1 MEYDK
6 KKKKSDKNETKYYRK
21 VKININSDKNILSN
35 EGYMVP

>member
-6 KKKKSDKNETKYYRK
+6 KGDKNETKYYRK

-35 EGYMVP
+35 EGYMAPYSK